1 MLFIHLQQHNCAQV
15 VYIAQFILRKTPVLS
30 GHSCKIS
37 HSEPIFLR
45 EAQMCFST
53 PKSYCQ
59 AILMS
64 SPHLSGKYVCLTMQC
79 YFLLD
84 EIFIFTK
91 FILAAA
97 LFTIQSENEIF
108 FVNLQKTS

>member
-1 MLFIHLQQHNCAQV
+1 MLFIHFQQHNCVQV

-37 HSEPIFLR
+37 HSEPPFLR
-45 EAQMCFST
+45 EAKMCFST
-53 PKSYCQ
+53 PKPYCQ

-64 SPHLSGKYVCLTMQC
+64 SPHLSGKYVCFSIQC
-79 YFLLD
+79 NFLLD

-91 FILAAA
+91 FILADA
-97 LFTIQSENEIF
+97 LFTFKSANEIF
-108 FVNLQKTS
+108 FVNLKKTS